1 MSTFPIPSPKINTME
16 KITHYKSITELHD
29 KSGFEPPLHPL
40 VTMMTC
46 QELMTYSVGESRF
59 TGDFYMI
66 ALKKIKEGYMLYGK
80 TKYDNDNG
88 SMVFV
93 KPRQI
98 IEVSNVQFAEKGFIM
113 FFHEDYLSGH
123 HLHEQ
128 IKKYG
133 YFEYEIN
140 EALHLSPQEE
150 TVIWDLYYK
159 MRAEHEASQDEL
171 SRDIILSHIDSIL
184 KYSDRFYKRQFIN
197 RSSNVSGSTLKKFQ
211 DILGAYFE
219 RLLHQSQG
227 LPTVNYL
234 AGELNISPRYLSD
247 VLRQETGKTALDHVH
262 LYLIKEAKNLLLS
275 SDRNVAEIAY
285 QLGFETPSYFTRL
298 FKKVVGYTPVQYK
311 QQFAI

>member
-1 MSTFPIPSPKINTME
+1 ME

-234 AGELNISPRYLSD
+234 AGELNVSPRYLSD

-275 SDRNVAEIAY
+275 SDGNVAEIAY

-311 QQFAI
+311 QQYAV

>member
-1 MSTFPIPSPKINTME
+1 ME
-16 KITHYKSITELHD
+16 KIAHYKSIIELHD

-150 TVIWDLYYK
+150 TIIWDLYYK
-159 MRAEHEASQDEL
+159 MRGEHEASQDEL

-197 RSSNVSGSTLKKFQ
+197 RSSNVSGTTLKKFQ
-211 DILGAYFE
+211 DILGGYFE

-234 AGELNISPRYLSD
+234 ASELNISPRYLSD
-247 VLRQETGKTALDHVH
+247 VLKQETGKTALDHVH

-275 SDRNVAEIAY
+275 SDSNVAEIAY

-298 FKKVVGYTPVQYK
+298 FKKVVGHTPMQYK
-311 QQFAI
+311 QQYAV

>member
-1 MSTFPIPSPKINTME
+1 ME
-16 KITHYKSITELHD
+16 KIAHYKSITELHE
-29 KSGFEPPLHPL
+29 KSGFEPPLHPHIS
-40 VTMMTC
+40 MMTC
-46 QELMTYSVGESRF
+46 EELMTYSVGQSRF

-66 ALKKIKEGYMLYGK
+66 ALKKIMDGYMLYGK

-98 IEVSNVQFAEKGFIM
+98 IEVSNVKFAEKGFVL

-123 HLHEQ
+123 HLHDL

-159 MRAEHEASQDEL
+159 TRAEYENSQDEL
-171 SRDIILSHIDSIL
+171 SRDIILSHIDAIL
-184 KYSDRFYKRQFIN
+184 KYSNRYYKRQFIN
-197 RSSNVSGSTLKKFQ
+197 RSANVSGTTLKKFQ
-211 DILGAYFE
+211 DLLGGYFE
-219 RLLHQSQG
+219 KLLHQKQG

-234 AGELNISPRYLSD
+234 AEKLNISPRYLSD
-247 VLRQETGKTALDHVH
+247 VLKQETGKTALDHIH
-262 LYLIKEAKNLLLS
+262 IYLIKEAKNLLLS
-275 SDRNVAEIAY
+275 SDNNVAQIAY
-285 QLGFETPSYFTRL
+285 DLGFETPSYFTRL
-298 FKKVVGYTPVQYK
+298 FKKIVGHTPVQYK
-311 QQFAI
+311 QQYGAQV